1 MSNFGINREALD
13 FIADEVTLVHNLCQL
28 AIVVGGGNLIRGQQ
42 LKKDV
47 CLKDSVVADY
57 AGMLATMVNAIIL
70 QDVLEKDYGLET
82 RVMSAWAVETVAE
95 PFVRRKA
102 MDHLEKGR
110 VVILAGGTG
119 SPDFST
125 DTAMVLRAHEIGVSL
140 VLKGTKVDGVYGSDP
155 KVDQNAEFLPEIS
168 YAEFIS
174 RGLKIVDQTA
184 VTLASNHGI
193 VIKIFD
199 IFTKGNL
206 RKV

>member
-1 MSNFGINREALD
+1 MEKTERVLLKISGESLGGMSNFGINREALD

-110 VVILAGGTG
+110 VVILDGGTG
-119 SPDFST
+119 TPDFST
-125 DTAMVLRAHEIGVSL
+125 DTAM
-140 VLKGTKVDGVYGSDP
+140 
-155 KVDQNAEFLPEIS
+155 
-168 YAEFIS
+168 
-174 RGLKIVDQTA
+174 
-184 VTLASNHGI
+184 
-193 VIKIFD
+193 
-199 IFTKGNL
+199 
-206 RKV
+206 